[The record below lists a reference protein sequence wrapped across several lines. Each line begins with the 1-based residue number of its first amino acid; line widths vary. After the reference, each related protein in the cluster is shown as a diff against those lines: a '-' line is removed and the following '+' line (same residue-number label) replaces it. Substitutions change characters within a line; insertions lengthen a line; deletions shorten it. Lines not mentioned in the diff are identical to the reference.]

1 MRKCVAIDLGEKIVL
16 DYILFITI
24 ILTVACP
31 SANGLVDL
39 ERDELLGLLKE
50 QLALERETIASMDE
64 QVRRTKNR
72 IIRLLLHGIVLDS
85 MKHIDML
92 ETMIDL
98 LTGSVVPETEKDELG
113 KELNRHVQIE
123 KDSLDRLE
131 GVIRKTEDKGV
142 RFLLQNIASDERRHH
157 TVLDQIISTLA
168 IGENITDMD
177 WWDYLYR
184 YANLST

>member
-1 MRKCVAIDLGEKIVL
+1 MKYD
-16 DYILFITI
+16 
-24 ILTVACP
+24 
-31 SANGLVDL
+31 GLVDL
-39 ERDELLGLLKE
+39 ERDELVGLLKE
-50 QLALERETIASMDE
+50 QLVLERKTIASMDK

-98 LTGSVVPETEKDELG
+98 LTGSVVPEAERDELG
-113 KELNRHVQIE
+113 KELKRHIEIE

-131 GVIRKTEDKGV
+131 GVIKKTEDKGV

-168 IGENITDMD
+168 VGEDITDMD